1 MIQKKKKV
9 KKSQKLQKKFLLHQN
24 LALLISLKKI
34 QLNKMQII
42 YIIKMTIIIIIIII
56 HMIIIIIIHM
66 IIIIIHM
73 IIIIIMIILIILIII
88 IFMIVNHQKIKKI
101 LNIIQKNR
109 FPRLRVKLIFFQKLV
124 IISII
129 GEIIIKNINMNLLMM
144 KI

>member
-66 IIIIIHM
+66 IIIII
-73 IIIIIMIILIILIII
+73 MIILIILIII

-109 FPRLRVKLIFFQKLV
+109 FPRLPVKLIFFQKLV